1 MRQARLFGALDAE
14 EAVALIARARRSAL
28 LGIHRRY
35 LGRQDLEDCY
45 SQATL
50 EMLTRARGR
59 GGFASRAHIAN
70 SLELRFVSRIHDRR
84 RALNGRSPIEAEL
97 ARAIPLSTSTEAET
111 NLHDPRADIERK
123 ILARHELRR
132 IAEISHKLSP
142 DQRLLLASRLSDTD
156 RDDFCQRYGWS
167 VEKYRKVSQRAGAR
181 LRELVDEDS
190 RSVSTEPR
198 SHGGVASGKRS
209 SKEKLPSSVPF
220 FSSGRNRQ
228 QGPTYDFLSPPT

>member
-50 EMLTRARGR
+50 EILTRARGGR
-59 GGFASRAHIAN
+59 GFASRAHIAN

-111 NLHDPRADIERK
+111 SLHDPRADIERK

-156 RDDFCQRYGWS
+156 RAEFCQRHGWS

-181 LRELVDEDS
+181 LRQLVDEDS

-198 SHGGVASGKRS
+198 SRGVASRKQG

-220 FSSGRNRQ
+220 FASGRNRQ

>member
-1 MRQARLFGALDAE
+1 MREVRLLGALDTE

-28 LGIHRRY
+28 LGIHRRQ

-50 EMLTRARGR
+50 EMLMRARGG

-70 SLELRFVSRIHDRR
+70 SLELRFVSRIRDRQ
-84 RALNGRSPIEAEL
+84 RALNGRSPMEAEL
-97 ARAIPLSTSTEAET
+97 ARAIPLSTSTEAQT
-111 NLHDPRADIERK
+111 NLHDPRADVERK

-132 IAEISHKLSP
+132 IAEISNKLSP

-156 RDDFCQRYGWS
+156 RTELCQAHGWS
-167 VEKYRKVSQRAGAR
+167 VEKYRKVSQRADAR
-181 LRELVDEDS
+181 LRQLVDEDS
-190 RSVSTEPR
+190 RSASTEPR
-198 SHGGVASGKRS
+198 SDGGVAGRKRS
-209 SKEKLPSSVPF
+209 SKEKSPSSVPF
-220 FSSGRNRQ
+220 FSSSRKRQ

>member
-1 MRQARLFGALDAE
+1 MREAHLLGALDTE
-14 EAVALIARARRSAL
+14 EAVALVARARRSAL
-28 LGIHRRY
+28 LGIHRRH

-50 EMLTRARGR
+50 EMLTRARAG

-70 SLELRFVSRIHDRR
+70 SLELRFVSRIRDRR
-84 RALNGRSPIEAEL
+84 RALSGRSPIEAEL
-97 ARAIPLSTSTEAET
+97 ARAIPLSASTEAET
-111 NLHDPRADIERK
+111 SLHDPRADVERK

-156 RDDFCQRYGWS
+156 RAEFCQAHGWS

-181 LRELVDEDS
+181 LRQLVDEDS
-190 RSVSTEPR
+190 RSVSAESR
-198 SHGGVASGKRS
+198 SHGGVAGRRRS
-209 SKEKLPSSVPF
+209 SKETSPSAVPF
-220 FSSGRNRQ
+220 FSSGRKRQ
-228 QGPTYDFLSPPT
+228 QGPTYDLLSPPT